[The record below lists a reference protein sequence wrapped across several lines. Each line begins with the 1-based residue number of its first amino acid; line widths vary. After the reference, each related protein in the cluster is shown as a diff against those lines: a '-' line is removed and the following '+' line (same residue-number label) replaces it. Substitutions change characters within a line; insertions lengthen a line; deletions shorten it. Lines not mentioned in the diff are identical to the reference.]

1 MTAGPWLDD
10 ATWEAVQRTVP
21 ITCVDLLPLRGGGDR
36 TEVALVQRATPF
48 GAKPR
53 WCHMG
58 GRVRHG
64 ETLRAA
70 LLRHLHETLRGVEV
84 ALPADPQPDYVM
96 QWFPDAV
103 DPARDGVAYGWD
115 PRQHAVALCFA
126 VELTG
131 EPEPVPGGEALRF
144 GWFATEAVAGM
155 GDELW
160 PGTAAVVGATIGARR
175 GATVRPAPQ

>member
-1 MTAGPWLDD
+1 VTDSPWIDD
-10 ATWEAVQRTVP
+10 ATWEAVQGTVP
-21 ITCVDLLPLRGGGDR
+21 ITCVDLLPFRRGG
-36 TEVALVQRATPF
+36 TEVALVLRATPF
-48 GAKPR
+48 GAAPR

-64 ETLRAA
+64 ETVRAA
-70 LLRHLHETLRGVEV
+70 LLRHLHETVSGADVVL
-84 ALPADPQPDYVM
+84 AADPQPDYVM

-131 EPEPVPGGEALRF
+131 APEPVPGGEALRF
-144 GWFATEAVAGM
+144 GWFPTDGLTEP
-155 GDELW
+155 LW
-160 PGTAAVVGATIGARR
+160 PGTAAVVAALAGRLSSGT
-175 GATVRPAPQ
+175 RPVS